1 MIRRSPYPPTSP
13 GPTADLAETDPM
25 KRRTWIASS
34 SALLAGTGLA
44 APSASSAQPADDAEP
59 FGYSLNTSTIS
70 GQKLP
75 IDQVVDIAGKA
86 GYRGLEPWIRE
97 LDQYVAAGGSLKDL
111 GTRIADAG
119 LSVEGA
125 IGFFDWAVD
134 DDARRGKALEEA
146 RRNMDLVRQI
156 GGKRLA
162 APPAGLVDVSGVD
175 LLKVADRYR
184 TLLEL
189 GDEMGVVPQL
199 EIWGFS
205 RTIGR
210 LGEAALVAIEADH
223 PKACIL
229 PDVYH
234 LHRGGSGFGSIRML
248 AGSDFHVF
256 HLNDFPAT
264 PEASR
269 LDDSH
274 RVYPGDGVAPL
285 TTLLRDLKSI
295 GFRGMLSLELFNR
308 DLWKQDPL
316 VVARTGL
323 EKMRAAVHSS
333 LAS

>member
-1 MIRRSPYPPTSP
+1 
-13 GPTADLAETDPM
+13 M
-25 KRRTWIASS
+25 KRRSWLASS
-34 SALLAGTGLA
+34 SALFTGAGLA
-44 APSASSAQPADDAEP
+44 APAASRARLVEDAEP

-75 IDQVVDIAGKA
+75 ITQVVDIAAKA
-86 GYRGLEPWIRE
+86 GYRGIEPWVRE
-97 LDQYVAAGGSLKDL
+97 LDQHVADGGSLKDL

-125 IGFFDWAVD
+125 IGFFDWGVD
-134 DDARRGKALEEA
+134 DEARRGKAMDEA

-162 APPAGLVDVSGVD
+162 APPAGLVDVAGVD
-175 LLKVADRYR
+175 LLKLAERYR
-184 TLLEL
+184 ALLVL
-189 GDEMGVVPQL
+189 GDEMDVVPQL

-205 RTIGR
+205 KTLGR
-210 LGEAALVAIEADH
+210 LGEAALVAIEASH

-234 LHRGGSGFGSIRML
+234 LHRGGSGFGSIPML
-248 AGSDFHVF
+248 SGSDFHVF
-256 HLNDFPAT
+256 HVNDFPAT
-264 PEASR
+264 PEASK

-285 TTLLRDLKSI
+285 TSLLRNLRSI

-308 DLWKQDPL
+308 ELWKQDPL

-323 EKMRAAVHSS
+323 EKIKAAVQTS
-333 LAS
+333 LAP